1 MKAYGTLSKDEL
13 LQLHTQLVKEYEEA
27 KGKGLKLDMSRG
39 KPSISQMDME
49 MGIMDV
55 LGSIAEYQTEAGIDC
70 RNYGLLD
77 GIPEAKQLMA
87 AMKGAPL
94 GVSWIK

>member
-55 LGSIAEYQTEAGIDC
+55 LGTRRKQVLTAGITAFWMVFPK
-70 RNYGLLD
+70 R
-77 GIPEAKQLMA
+77 
-87 AMKGAPL
+87 
-94 GVSWIK
+94 SS

>member
-55 LGSIAEYQTEAGIDC
+55 LGSIAEYHPKG
-70 RNYGLLD
+70 RNSCSQYLLPS
-77 GIPEAKQLMA
+77 GT
-87 AMKGAPL
+87 PL
-94 GVSWIK
+94 WIQAHP